1 MTFPKATENPPLWM
15 PNHEPMVGQALPSP
29 YRQLLFHDQDMTST
43 LSRHHGE
50 TIQLRVLEK
59 IQGRQSLERRVVLV
73 GADSGQPVEYGAIRI
88 ELAPFPK
95 AAQKAILDCQ
105 HPLGTILAEFKI
117 IYSSHPQSFFRLTST
132 PDIDRALNL
141 PESNLTLYGRRNRL
155 LGPAGN
161 TLAVVVE
168 ILPLERARTSPGE
181 PAP

>member
-1 MTFPKATENPPLWM
+1 MEG
-15 PNHEPMVGQALPSP
+15 EALPSP

-59 IQGRQSLERRVVLV
+59 IQGRDSLERRVVLV
-73 GADSGQPVEYGAIRI
+73 GAGSGRPVEYGAIRI

-95 AAQKAILDCQ
+95 AAQRAILDCQ
-105 HPLGTILAEFKI
+105 HPLGTILADFEI
-117 IYSSHPQSFFRLTST
+117 LYSSHPQSFFRLTST
-132 PDIDRALNL
+132 PEMERALNL

-155 LGPAGN
+155 LDHLGK

-168 ILPLERARTSPGE
+168 ILPLERAPSTPKGLGS
-181 PAP
+181 